1 MVRQSRFME
10 APMEWKLAEAKNRFS
25 ELVNKALLEGPQM
38 VTRRDDKVVVIS
50 ENEYQHLLGH
60 KPNFIEFLLEG
71 NLDLDRVDFRR
82 DKSTSRKVDL

>member
-1 MVRQSRFME
+1 
-10 APMEWKLAEAKNRFS
+10 
-25 ELVNKALLEGPQM
+25 M

-50 ENEYQHLLGH
+50 ENEYKHLLGH